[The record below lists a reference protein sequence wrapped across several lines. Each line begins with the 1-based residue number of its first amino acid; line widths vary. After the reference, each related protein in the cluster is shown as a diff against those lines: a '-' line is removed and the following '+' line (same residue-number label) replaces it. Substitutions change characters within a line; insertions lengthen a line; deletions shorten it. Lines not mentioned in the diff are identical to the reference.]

1 MLLHPRL
8 TLAMSLA
15 LLATIPSPAEAAAPS
30 VYVRHEGAREVDP
43 VAIGFADANHSASSN
58 LATGSFRAL
67 ATTPAAQAV
76 SSTGAGIEAN
86 LTFTNN
92 NPFPF
97 TIWEGSLGAN
107 FAGSYSVVPPGPSI
121 DTGAD
126 SNIFL
131 AVLTTG
137 PPATNYSVSLDHA
150 LRANGI
156 PANDVNQVSPET
168 SGGASFLV
176 TAASFTSFIAEVWMP
191 TFTLQPGE
199 TMIVAFQID
208 AFAQRNSSANFFNPG
223 GAQLFFDLPA
233 GISLTTNATTPL
245 DWVVVPEAGDPAM
258 LVTGVA
264 ALLALAKRRNLLA
277 R

>member
-1 MLLHPRL
+1 MLLQL
-8 TLAMSLA
+8 QSAYLVA
-15 LLATIPSPAEAAAPS
+15 LVLLFAVPADAATPS
-30 VYVRHEGAREVDP
+30 VYVRHEGVRAIDP
-43 VAIGFADANHSASSN
+43 VVIGFADANHSASSN
-58 LATGSFRAL
+58 LTTGSFRAL
-67 ATTPAAQAV
+67 ATTPAAQV
-76 SSTGAGIEAN
+76 LSSTGAGIEVN

-97 TIWEGSLGAN
+97 TIWEGSLGAH

-121 DTGAD
+121 ETGAD

-150 LRANGI
+150 LRADGL
-156 PANDVNQVSPET
+156 PVNDVNQVTPET

-176 TAASFTSFIAEVWMP
+176 TTASFTSFVADVWMP
-191 TFTLQPGE
+191 TFTLKPGE
-199 TMIVAFQID
+199 SMIIAFQID
-208 AFAQRNSSANFFNPG
+208 AFAQRNSTANFFNPG

-233 GISLTTNATTPL
+233 GIALDTNATTPL
-245 DWVVVPEAGDPAM
+245 DWISVPEPSGGATLVAG
-258 LVTGVA
+258 VVA
-264 ALLALAKRRNLLA
+264 LMTLAKRRNLVA